1 MPRDDELEH
10 LARTTVDCGYRL
22 HKDIGPGLLES
33 VYEVVLAQMIVERG
47 LRVARQVAV
56 PIRYK
61 GVVVDNAF
69 RADLIVENRL
79 LIELKSTERHAPIH
93 AKQVITYLRL
103 TGLRLGI
110 LMNFG
115 LTTFKGGV
123 QRIANDYH
131 SGWSSE

>member
-10 LARTTVDCGYRL
+10 LARIAIDCGYRL
-22 HKDIGPGLLES
+22 HKDVGPGLLES
-33 VYEVVLAQMIVERG
+33 VYEVILAKMIAERG
-47 LRVARQVAV
+47 MQVARQVAV

-115 LTTFKGGV
+115 LATFKGGV

-131 SGWSSE
+131 SGWGKE